1 MVIFLERTMYNP
13 GRNKV
18 KVAFYSRKELEEVKL
33 ITGEYAQ
40 KNKLICTDW
49 AEILK
54 TRGRD
59 YLEYRKDET
68 EITYTIRI
76 RYRKDIDIFDF
87 VEFYG
92 KRWEITFISPPI
104 NRYMELVVVW
114 QS

>member
-1 MVIFLERTMYNP
+1 MYNP

-18 KVAFYSRKELEEVKL
+18 KVSFYSRNELEEEKL

-40 KNKLICTDW
+40 KNKLICNDW

-54 TRGRD
+54 YRGRD

-68 EITYTIRI
+68 EITFTIRI
-76 RYRKDIDIFDF
+76 RYRNDINILDF
-87 VEFYG
+87 VEFYD
-92 KRWEITFISPPI
+92 KRWEITYISPPI

-114 QS
+114 QT